1 MYRNRVAGTA
11 GSGRGRRR
19 DGRTGRAR
27 RSRWALAALL
37 CAVFSSALVPPHPF
51 RLSVADV
58 GVDGSVLDVRIRF
71 FWDDLQFAVMESTSD
86 MEFELAETR
95 EVDEVVEQYIND
107 MLTIDAEG
115 TLLQGTLLERGIQDA
130 RNPDEVMWWYRLEY
144 PLDPSVDR
152 IHVRNR
158 VLFNMF
164 EDQRNLV
171 HLKTR
176 SGRERTYYFS
186 WDEDNVTLRLN

>member
-1 MYRNRVAGTA
+1 
-11 GSGRGRRR
+11 
-19 DGRTGRAR
+19 
-27 RSRWALAALL
+27 L
-37 CAVFSSALVPPHPF
+37 CAVASSALVPSHPF

-58 GVDGSVLDVRIRF
+58 GVGDSVLDVRIRF
-71 FWDDLQFAVMESTSD
+71 FWDDLQLAVMESTSD

-107 MLTIDAEG
+107 MLTIDADG
-115 TLLQGTLLERGIQDA
+115 TLLQGTVLERGIQDA

-171 HLKTR
+171 HLRTR

>member
-1 MYRNRVAGTA
+1 MLGPRQ
-11 GSGRGRRR
+11 
-19 DGRTGRAR
+19 DGRNGRER
-27 RSRWALAALL
+27 RHWWALAALL
-37 CAVFSSALVPPHPF
+37 CALFSSASTPPHPF

-58 GVDGSVLDVRIRF
+58 ALDGSVLDVRIRF

-86 MEFELAETR
+86 MEFELAETP
-95 EVDEVVEQYIND
+95 EVDAVVEQYIND
-107 MLTIDAEG
+107 MLSIEADGAV
-115 TLLQGTLLERGIQDA
+115 LQGTVLDRGIQDA

-186 WDEDNVTLRLN
+186 WDEDNVTLRLS